1 MGMSKKN
8 LITKGTVRQMIRLSN
23 LKVDPKELTY
33 FTKQF
38 DETLIIVNKLNRL
51 STENISGTSN
61 VTGLTN
67 VFRRDVIERD
77 RMFTQKEALSNA
89 KKTHK
94 GYFLVK
100 AIFDE

>member
-1 MGMSKKN
+1 MSKKN

-23 LKVDPKELTY
+23 LKVDPKELNY

-38 DETLIIVNKLNRL
+38 DETLIIVNKLSRL
-51 STENISGTSN
+51 STENISRTSN
-61 VTGLTN
+61 VTGLKN
-67 VFRRDVIERD
+67 IFRRDVIERD

-100 AIFDE
+100 AIFDEQ